1 MRQQATVSGRMP
13 AQREIDMLTRRTL
26 NLVTILLFAQST
38 PTLAADLSPA
48 TWPTA
53 QRTAAENLEA
63 VTTSPPVA
71 HVVEGRAGIVSATL
85 SPIAAL
91 AGVEAL
97 KHGGTAAD
105 AAVTAALTQV
115 ATGLGANVSYAGI
128 LELVYYDARSR
139 KVYALDAG
147 WNSWRAERDPKSIP
161 IADLSMFG
169 LGSAS
174 SHVTQRATGR
184 KTLVPGFMAGIEAF
198 HARFGKLPF
207 RDLYAPAVWYAEKG
221 VRVSPLLGVYF
232 KLFSTPLAATAGG
245 QRFVHP
251 AGSGTPKAGDLFL
264 QTDLAQ
270 TLRAVASSGAKYMYS
285 GNWGQN
291 FVSAVRDAGGAADI
305 ADMKRYQPRWGE
317 VANGMFGG
325 YSIAIS
331 GDNLG
336 ALQVREALNLA
347 DELRVG
353 TMPPYW
359 QDPQS
364 FMALSQILRW
374 VQITA
379 YDPGAVERLRV
390 QGIDASV
397 EQRVTPAYAKAVAPL
412 IGTLYG
418 GDTTGASSHHS
429 AAVVSVDQWGDV
441 AALVHSAN
449 TAVWGSSGLVV
460 EGVPI
465 PDAAAVNV
473 QRIASLVPGDRVPNE
488 MSPLIAMRSGKPV
501 LAVATIGSSLIQE
514 TLRVLVGTLGN
525 GGGLAAVMAAPPL
538 LVNID
543 PMPPGMSPNQ
553 FPVHVPL
560 NAYDPDF
567 LARLRALG
575 VNVQE
580 RSAQQV
586 ATIKGTAAVV
596 AIDGRGGVM
605 RSAEVPGMVSFAT
618 AAD

>member
-1 MRQQATVSGRMP
+1 
-13 AQREIDMLTRRTL
+13 MLTRRTF
-26 NLVTILLFAQST
+26 NLVAVVLFAQSI
-38 PTLAADLSPA
+38 PALAADLSPA
-48 TWPTA
+48 AWPTA
-53 QRTAAENLEA
+53 QRIAAENLEA

-71 HVVEGRAGIVSATL
+71 HVVEGRAGIVSVTL

-97 KHGGTAAD
+97 KRGGTAAD
-105 AAVTAALTQV
+105 AAITAALTQV

-128 LELVYYDARSR
+128 LELVYYDAGGR

-147 WNSWRAERDPKSIP
+147 WNSWRGERDPKSIP

-169 LGSAS
+169 LGAAS
-174 SHVTQRATGR
+174 PHVTQGATGR
-184 KTLVPGFMAGIEAF
+184 KTLVPGFMAGIGAL
-198 HARFGKLPF
+198 HARFGKLAF

-221 VRVSPLLGVYF
+221 VPVSPLLGAYF
-232 KLFSTPLAATAGG
+232 KLFSAPLAATAGG
-245 QRFVHP
+245 QHFVRL
-251 AGSGTPKAGDLFL
+251 AGSDTPKAGDRFV
-264 QTDLAQ
+264 QADLAQ
-270 TLRAVASSGAKYMYS
+270 TLRAVASTGAQHMYA
-285 GNWGQN
+285 GKWGQN
-291 FVSAVRDAGGAADI
+291 FVRAVRDAGGAADI
-305 ADMKRYQPRWGE
+305 ADMKRYQPRWSE
-317 VANGMFGG
+317 AANGTFGG
-325 YSIAIS
+325 YAIATS

-336 ALQVREALNLA
+336 ARQVREALNLA

-353 TMPPYW
+353 TLPPYW

-364 FMALSQILRW
+364 FMALSHILRW

-379 YDPGAVERLRV
+379 YDPGAVERLRA

-397 EQRVTPAYAKAVAPL
+397 GQRVTPAYAKAVAPL

-418 GDTTGASSHHS
+418 GDPKGASSHHS
-429 AAVVSVDQWGDV
+429 AAVVAVDQWGDV

-449 TAVWGSSGLVV
+449 TGVWGSSGLVV

-488 MSPLIAMRSGKPV
+488 MSPLIAMRNGKPV

-525 GGGLAAVMAAPPL
+525 GGDLAAVMAAPPL
-538 LVNID
+538 LLNID

-553 FPVHVPL
+553 FPIHVPL

-586 ATIKGTAAVV
+586 TTMKGTAAVV
-596 AIDGRGGVM
+596 AIDGQGGVM
-605 RSAEVPGMVSFAT
+605 RSAEVPGMVSFAA
-618 AAD
+618 AADRSGSHH